1 MKSLTIWIVVSLM
14 AFTIGCTRTKTGYH
28 SVNYDYDVS
37 VDFTRVKTYDWVSLP
52 GTLRI
57 EQFNRIRI
65 QDLVDKQLD
74 AKGLKISP
82 RNPDVFLVMYGGDL
96 KEVDMTV
103 MMDYE
108 VYTVGRLKLALYDA
122 KSNEEIW
129 WAETRADLFH
139 HMTSEEKDRMIA
151 FAVHRILEH
160 YPPRP

>member
-1 MKSLTIWIVVSLM
+1 MKFMTTCIV
-14 AFTIGCTRTKTGYH
+14 AFVTALTIGCASTKTGEH
-28 SVNYDYDVS
+28 SVNYDYDVG
-37 VDFTRVKTYDWVSLP
+37 VDFSRVKTYEWVSLP

-57 EQFNRIRI
+57 DQFNRIRI
-65 QDLVDKQLD
+65 QDVVDKQLN

-82 RNPDVFLVMYGGDL
+82 RNPDVFLVVYGGNH
-96 KEVDMTV
+96 KAVDMTV

-139 HMTSEEKDRMIA
+139 NMTSEEKDRIIA
-151 FAVHRILEH
+151 FAVHRILEY
-160 YPPRP
+160 YPPLP